1 MLMLCSDGLHGSVP
15 HGEIESLLAQAAP
28 GNLEQLCAQL
38 IDMAKL
44 YGGRDNIT
52 VLIALCGHG

>member
-1 MLMLCSDGLHGSVP
+1 MLCSDGLHGSVP